1 MSTSYLPTEAEH
13 DLLDTA
19 RRVLGGNL
27 FEFLL
32 SGLGEP
38 HHPRRRYTATSI
50 REHGP
55 GLTYQLEAVA
65 ETKEGLPGG
74 RDPVVM
80 AALLHL
86 LLTGGRGKDEVVYT
100 DEELLGVL
108 SWPDTRES
116 RRSMNT
122 SIERYY
128 DAAFH
133 RTGRESL
140 GPGRGELVSSQVQ
153 KLVTG
158 YDTTEE
164 WEVGT
169 PRGKRKSTILHFTT
183 KLVEEVSGEEKYFLG
198 IDFERLRLEQIM
210 PGGFGQSGDANSK

>member
-1 MSTSYLPTEAEH
+1 MSTPYIQTEAEN

-55 GLTYQLEAVA
+55 GLVYQLEVVA
-65 ETKEGLPGG
+65 ETEKGLPGG

-86 LLTGGRGKDEVVYT
+86 LWTGRRGQDEVVFT
-100 DEELLGVL
+100 DEELLGAL

-128 DAAFH
+128 DAAYH
-133 RTGRESL
+133 RKSREPL
-140 GPGRGELVSSQVQ
+140 GPDGGEMVSAQVQ

-158 YDTTEE
+158 YDTTEQ

-183 KLVEEVSGEEKYFLG
+183 KLVEEVSGTAKYFLG
-198 IDFERLRLEQIM
+198 IDFERLENIQLI
-210 PGGFGQSGDANSK
+210 QSH

>member
-1 MSTSYLPTEAEH
+1 MSGSYVPTEAEN

-19 RRVLGGNL
+19 QRVLGTNL

-38 HHPRRRYTATSI
+38 HQPRRRYTAKSM

-65 ETKEGLPGG
+65 ETKKGLPGG

-86 LLTGGRGKDEVVYT
+86 LLTGGKGQDEVVYT
-100 DEELLGVL
+100 DKELLGVL
-108 SWPDTRES
+108 SWADTRES

-128 DAAFH
+128 NAAFH
-133 RTGRESL
+133 RTSREPL
-140 GPGRGELVSSQVQ
+140 GPDGGEMVSAQVQ
-153 KLVTG
+153 KLVIG

-183 KLVEEVSGEEKYFLG
+183 KLVEEVTGSGKYFLG
-198 IDFERLRLEQIM
+198 IDFERLKLQQLSPEDSSQ
-210 PGGFGQSGDANSK
+210 K

>member
-1 MSTSYLPTEAEH
+1 MSGSYVPTGAEH

-38 HHPRRRYTATSI
+38 HQPRRRYTAKSI

-86 LLTGGRGKDEVVYT
+86 LLTGGKGRDEVVYK

-116 RRSMNT
+116 RRSMNM

-128 DAAFH
+128 DAAYH
-133 RTGRESL
+133 RTGREPL
-140 GPGRGELVSSQVQ
+140 GPGRGEMVSAQVQ
-153 KLVTG
+153 KLVIG

-183 KLVEEVSGEEKYFLG
+183 KLVEEVTGSGKYFLG
-198 IDFERLRLEQIM
+198 IDFERLKLQQLPPE
-210 PGGFGQSGDANSK
+210 NSSQK

>member
-1 MSTSYLPTEAEH
+1 MSAPYVPTEAEH
-13 DLLDTA
+13 GLLDTA
-19 RRVLGGNL
+19 QRVLGTNL

-55 GLTYQLEAVA
+55 GLVYQLETVA
-65 ETKEGLPGG
+65 ETEKGLPGG

-86 LLTGGRGKDEVVYT
+86 LLTDARGQDEVVFT

-122 SIERYY
+122 AIERYY

-133 RTGRESL
+133 RTSRESL
-140 GPGRGELVSSQVQ
+140 GPGRGDWVSAQVQ
-153 KLVTG
+153 KLITG

-169 PRGKRKSTILHFTT
+169 PRGKRKSTILHFTK
-183 KLVEEVSGEEKYFLG
+183 KLVEEVSGAGKYFLG
-198 IDFERLRLEQIM
+198 IDFERLRIEQVT
-210 PGGFGQSGDANSK
+210 P

>member
-1 MSTSYLPTEAEH
+1 MSTPYVPTEAEH

-32 SGLGEP
+32 CGLGEP
-38 HHPRRRYTATSI
+38 HHPRRRHTATSI
-50 REHGP
+50 SEHGP
-55 GLTYQLEAVA
+55 GLVYQLETVA
-65 ETKEGLPGG
+65 ETEKGLPGG
-74 RDPVVM
+74 RDPVVI

-86 LLTGGRGKDEVVYT
+86 LLTGGKGRDEVVYT

-122 SIERYY
+122 SIERYF

-133 RTGRESL
+133 RTSREPL
-140 GPGRGELVSSQVQ
+140 
-153 KLVTG
+153 
-158 YDTTEE
+158 
-164 WEVGT
+164 
-169 PRGKRKSTILHFTT
+169 
-183 KLVEEVSGEEKYFLG
+183 
-198 IDFERLRLEQIM
+198 
-210 PGGFGQSGDANSK
+210 

>member
-1 MSTSYLPTEAEH
+1 MSTPYIPTEAEH

-19 RRVLGGNL
+19 RRVLGDNL
-27 FEFLL
+27 FGFLL
-32 SGLGEP
+32 SGLGEA

-55 GLTYQLEAVA
+55 GVTYQLEAVA
-65 ETKEGLPGG
+65 ETEKGLPGG

-80 AALLHL
+80 AGLLHL
-86 LLTGGRGKDEVVYT
+86 LWTGGRGRDEVVFR

-116 RRSMNT
+116 RRSMTT
-122 SIERYY
+122 SVDRYFN
-128 DAAFH
+128 AAYH
-133 RTGRESL
+133 RTSRESL
-140 GPGRGELVSSQVQ
+140 GPDRGEWVSSQVQ
-153 KLVTG
+153 KLITG

-169 PRGKRKSTILHFTT
+169 PRGKRKSTILHFTA
-183 KLVEEVSGEEKYFLG
+183 KLVEEVFGKGKYFLG
-198 IDFERLRLEQIM
+198 IDFERLEGLQPVAPETA
-210 PGGFGQSGDANSK
+210 GKK

>member
-1 MSTSYLPTEAEH
+1 MNTPHVPTGAEH
-13 DLLDTA
+13 ALLDTA

-55 GLTYQLEAVA
+55 GLVYQLEVVA
-65 ETKEGLPGG
+65 ETEKGLPGG

-86 LLTGGRGKDEVVYT
+86 LLTGGKGKDEVVYT

-133 RTGRESL
+133 RTSREPL
-140 GPGRGELVSSQVQ
+140 GPGRGVMVSAQVQ

-158 YDTTEE
+158 YETTEE

-169 PRGKRKSTILHFTT
+169 PRGRRKSTILNFTT
-183 KLVEEVSGEEKYFLG
+183 KLVEEVSGTGKYFLG
-198 IDFERLRLEQIM
+198 IDFERLEGLQPVTPNIT
-210 PGGFGQSGDANSK
+210 GLK

>member
-1 MSTSYLPTEAEH
+1 MSTSYVPTEAER

-19 RRVLGGNL
+19 RRLLGSNL
-27 FEFLL
+27 FQFLL

-55 GLTYQLEAVA
+55 GLVYQLEVVA
-65 ETKEGLPGG
+65 ETEKGLPGG
-74 RDPVVM
+74 NDPVVM

-86 LLTGGRGKDEVVYT
+86 LWTGGRGQNEVVFT
-100 DEELLGVL
+100 GQELLGVL

-133 RTGRESL
+133 RKSREPL
-140 GPGRGELVSSQVQ
+140 GPGRGEMVSAQVQ

-164 WEVGT
+164 
-169 PRGKRKSTILHFTT
+169 
-183 KLVEEVSGEEKYFLG
+183 
-198 IDFERLRLEQIM
+198 
-210 PGGFGQSGDANSK
+210 